1 MGVEALAGLLLR
13 WGGETIVK
21 LAVEIYRQWAHDA
34 SIRDAERS
42 RMALAAS
49 ELARRALDWK
59 DRHPLPPPGGDPLAG
74 LRVRDGADRIDP
86 LPPQDSAQAG
96 PDRPT

>member
-34 SIRDAERS
+34 ALVDAERS

-74 LRVRDGADRIDP
+74 LRVRDDAPSIGRVPPAD
-86 LPPQDSAQAG
+86 PPQAG
-96 PDRPT
+96 PDRPA